1 MSCKVCHFRNKFHC
15 DFVCSVASRVVET
28 ADQRQFDFEK
38 GYKIQVEQQTSPQQH
53 TISPVFPSD
62 ILSRVFSLANQYTRR
77 EEKQQSEKRKKGRKR
92 VFCDFK

>member
-38 GYKIQVEQQTSPQQH
+38 GYKIQVEQQSSPQ
-53 TISPVFPSD
+53 
-62 ILSRVFSLANQYTRR
+62 
-77 EEKQQSEKRKKGRKR
+77 
-92 VFCDFK
+92 